1 MFTAVELFEPI
12 FQLREQ
18 TVRERERERGTVRER
33 EREREMMMKAIYE
46 SSCC

>member
-18 TVRERERERGTVRER
+18 TVRESKREGERGTVREGDDD
-33 EREREMMMKAIYE
+33 EGNL
-46 SSCC
+46 

>member
-18 TVRERERERGTVRER
+18 TVRESEREGDSERGREKGR
-33 EREREMMMKAIYE
+33 
-46 SSCC
+46 

>member
-18 TVRERERERGTVRER
+18 TVREREREGERGTVREE
-33 EREREMMMKAIYE
+33 ERKGDDDEGNL
-46 SSCC
+46 

>member
-18 TVRERERERGTVRER
+18 TVREREREGDSERGREKGR
-33 EREREMMMKAIYE
+33 
-46 SSCC
+46 